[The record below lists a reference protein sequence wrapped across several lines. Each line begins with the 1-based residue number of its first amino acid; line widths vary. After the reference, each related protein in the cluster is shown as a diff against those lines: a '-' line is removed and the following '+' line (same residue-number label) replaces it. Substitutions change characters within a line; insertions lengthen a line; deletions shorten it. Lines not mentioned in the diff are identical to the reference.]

1 MEYEYL
7 HFPAAAVQ
15 VDPLRFVALPE
26 SARKVFEEV
35 KRRGPL
41 TSAELRDATGLPPR
55 TLRYAVKRLKDE
67 HFLDTRCSLRDCRT
81 CYFFVNKR
89 CVGVEALDAARRK
102 AEASRA
108 GRAPVGLEPDDLL

>member
-26 SARKVFEEV
+26 SARRVFAEV
-35 KRRGPL
+35 KARGPL
-41 TSAELRDATGLPPR
+41 THKELREATGLPPR
-55 TLRYAVKRLKDE
+55 TLRYAVKRLKDD
-67 HFLDTRCSLRDCRT
+67 HFIDTRCSLRDCRT

-89 CVGVEALDAARRK
+89 CVGVEALEAARRK
-102 AEASRA
+102 AEETRQT
-108 GRAPVGLEPDDLL
+108 RPVEGEADALL